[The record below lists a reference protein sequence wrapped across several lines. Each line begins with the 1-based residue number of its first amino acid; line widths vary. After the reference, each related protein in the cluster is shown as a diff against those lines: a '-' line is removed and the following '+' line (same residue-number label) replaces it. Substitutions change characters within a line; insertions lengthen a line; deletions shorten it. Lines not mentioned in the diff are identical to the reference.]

1 MEQIVKPSM
10 FYWAQVFGTVK
21 VLSAIVAMLSIVI
34 IAILLVAYFDNY
46 IGWDDEDDDAAM
58 MRKTIKIVAIIVLI
72 LLPIIIFTP
81 SKETLIKMQIARLAT
96 GDNVEMVLQRITEVA
111 KEIIGGK

>member
-1 MEQIVKPSM
+1 MEQIVNPSM

-58 MRKTIKIVAIIVLI
+58 MRKTIKIAAIIVLI
-72 LLPIIIFTP
+72 LLPITIFTP